1 MPGGGGSGCEGGV
14 GGGSGVGG
22 AIDGGAGSEGEEI
35 CSESLGSVRGGYII
49 KAPDKKSCVHV
60 S

>member
-22 AIDGGAGSEGEEI
+22 AIDGGAGSDGEEI
-35 CSESLGSVRGGYII
+35 CSESLGSVRGGNN
-49 KAPDKKSCVHV
+49 KAPDKKYCVHV